1 MTTTYI
7 ICMNGELY
15 KQTVKYAK
23 TGRKYTRGTY
33 KKKNKILVNYELV
46 GMTDEQCDD
55 ILKLIIEYKEKNN
68 ITLFKNI
75 DPEIYIQSKKKD
87 K

>member
-23 TGRKYTRGTY
+23 TSRKYTRGIY
-33 KKKNKILVNYELV
+33 KKKNKIFINYKLV
-46 GMTDEQCDD
+46 GMTDE
-55 ILKLIIEYKEKNN
+55 
-68 ITLFKNI
+68 
-75 DPEIYIQSKKKD
+75 
-87 K
+87 